1 MTRARLLYTGLPET
15 LRGARAMAMAGV
27 LGLALTGCAALEP
40 DPSVP
45 DVAAEDPVERV
56 PEPEARRYPWCDADP
71 LPAVDDEY
79 RQAMHA
85 IADYYDLPLHV
96 LERTGLRLQPD
107 AEALQPISVD
117 ANRGMLAMSPD
128 AAWAWILMQSAAQ
141 ADGVNLIP
149 LSAYRSPTHQ
159 RWIIHHRLARGD
171 SVADVLRTS
180 MPPGFSEHH
189 TGDAIDLATPAVPNL
204 VEAFAD
210 TDAYA
215 WLQENAA
222 RHCFELSYPENNP
235 YGIDFE
241 PWHWRFV
248 RRAAE

>member
-1 MTRARLLYTGLPET
+1 MTHARMPNTGLRGP
-15 LRGARAMAMAGV
+15 LRRVRAMALAGG
-27 LGLALTGCAALEP
+27 LGLAVASCAALEP
-40 DPSVP
+40 DTPAP
-45 DVAAEDPVERV
+45 ADAADDPVERV
-56 PEPEARRYPWCDADP
+56 PEPEARQYPWCDAEP
-71 LPAVDDEY
+71 LPEVDDEY
-79 RQAMHA
+79 REAMRA
-85 IADYYDLPLHV
+85 IADDYDLPLHA
-96 LERTGLRLQPD
+96 LKRAGLRMQPN
-107 AEALQPISVD
+107 AEVLQPISID

-128 AAWAWILMQSAAQ
+128 AAWAWILMQAAAY
-141 ADGVNLIP
+141 ADGIDLIP

-171 SVADVLRTS
+171 SVAKVLRTS

-204 VEAFAD
+204 VEAFAE

-235 YGIDFE
+235 YGIAFE
-241 PWHWRFV
+241 PWHWRYV
-248 RRAAE
+248 RRPAE